1 MPPWPLPRVDEGRDQ
16 WEVDGQEFPKL
27 RPEQAASKCIGSA
40 DPGDT
45 GRGKSRDRHTNRIPR
60 VVDRGMRPAK
70 CSQTVGKGNHDVR
83 TRDVPGALTVSLSP
97 WADIFTPGRTPDNS
111 QKQQQNTDMDLHRS
125 LAMTGVSETEPPWNN
140 INDKNATMVLAD
152 SIETEQP
159 VAVAD
164 VAEPGGPAGTG
175 TGGPVE
181 TERGMT
187 PATDRTGASG
197 SRSSMTDAPVTLEFE
212 CRSENNEMT
221 ASGLAETG
229 TGGPV
234 GNRKGRSRTDEIA
247 EVGMRTGTGTGGPVL
262 AGTGF
267 TTIAEVY
274 APISGRQSQ
283 QGSEVGGLDPTENIT
298 TERTDS
304 DELSE

>member
-1 MPPWPLPRVDEGRDQ
+1 MPPWQMLRVDEGSDQ

-27 RPEQAASKCIGSA
+27 GTQQTASKFIGSA

-45 GRGKSRDRHTNRIPR
+45 GRGQSRDGHTNQIPR

-70 CSQTVGKGNHDVR
+70 CSQTVGEGNHDVQ
-83 TRDVPGALTVSLSP
+83 TRDVPGTLTVSLSP

-111 QKQQQNTDMDLHRS
+111 QNQQQNTDMDLHRS
-125 LAMTGVSETEPPWNN
+125 LAMTGVSETESPWNN

-152 SIETEQP
+152 SIEIEQP

-175 TGGPVE
+175 AGGPVE
-181 TERGMT
+181 TESRMT
-187 PATDRTGASG
+187 TATDRTGASG
-197 SRSSMTDAPVTLEFE
+197 SRGSMTDAPVTPEFWF
-212 CRSENNEMT
+212 RSEKNGMT
-221 ASGLAETG
+221 VSGLAETG

-234 GNRKGRSRTDEIA
+234 GNRKGRSLTDGIA

-267 TTIAEVY
+267 TTVAEVY
-274 APISGRQSQ
+274 APDFRKEKSAGERSWWI
-283 QGSEVGGLDPTENIT
+283 GSD
-298 TERTDS
+298 
-304 DELSE
+304 